1 MPSTSVGAPRDL
13 AVSGHVN
20 VDRFLHVVRFPAA
33 DRTVPVTG
41 TRTELG
47 GTAANL
53 ARVAAARGVR
63 VGIAARIGDD
73 FPSEFHRL
81 LSSAG
86 VDLRELRRVAGRST
100 PTCFTL
106 EDRSGEQ
113 RTLIDQ
119 GPMGDGPGPR
129 PTRAW
134 LRRYAWLHLGTGPPA
149 LQLELAGTARAL
161 GLRVAA
167 DPAQEIF
174 YRWRPAE
181 FRSLLHSAE
190 ILFGNTAEIDRA
202 IDLAGV
208 ASPRALLERVPLI
221 VRTEGGR
228 GATAFTRVGPEHVPA
243 TRPRRV
249 RSIVGAGDAFR
260 GGFYGAFFRGAPLR
274 RCLVDGGRAASAW
287 IEGKRP

>member
-1 MPSTSVGAPRDL
+1 MTPSSADTPRDL

-20 VDRFLHVVRFPAA
+20 VDRFLRVARFPAA

-63 VGIAARIGDD
+63 VGVAARIGDD
-73 FPSEFHRL
+73 FPAEFRRRL
-81 LSSAG
+81 VSAG
-86 VDLRELRRVAGRST
+86 VDVRELRSVPGRPT
-100 PTCFTL
+100 PTCFTI

-129 PTRAW
+129 PSRAW
-134 LRRYAWLHLGTGPPA
+134 LRRYAWLHLGTGPPT
-149 LQLELAGTARAL
+149 LQLALARAARAL

-174 YRWRPAE
+174 YRWRAPDL
-181 FRSLLHSAE
+181 RDLLDLSE
-190 ILFGNTAEIDRA
+190 VLFGNAAEIRCA
-202 IDLAGV
+202 TDLVGV
-208 ASPRALLERVPLI
+208 ASPRALLDRVPLV
-221 VRTEGGR
+221 VRTEGSR
-228 GATAFTRVGPEHVPA
+228 GATALSRVGAEHVPA

-274 RCLVDGGRAASAW
+274 RCLVEGGRAASGW
-287 IEGKRP
+287 IEGNRP